1 MFVNLIRFLSEFC
14 TNIEYSKH
22 KKCIFCYKVSMKKPL
37 YPSKKIF
44 RYSYSLRINVSDNFC
59 TNCNAL
65 LKKGNNYVKVVAK
78 NA

>member
-1 MFVNLIRFLSEFC
+1 
-14 TNIEYSKH
+14 
-22 KKCIFCYKVSMKKPL
+22 MKKPL